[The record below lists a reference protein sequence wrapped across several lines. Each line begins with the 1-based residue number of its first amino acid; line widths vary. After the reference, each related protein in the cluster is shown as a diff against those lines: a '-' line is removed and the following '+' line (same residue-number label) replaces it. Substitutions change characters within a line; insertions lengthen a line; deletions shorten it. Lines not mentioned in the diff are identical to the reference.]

1 MADLKISQLTGATT
15 PLAGT
20 EVVPLVQSST
30 TKKVAVSDLT
40 AGRAVSALSLTATD
54 LTASSAVATDAN
66 KKLVSVTNT
75 GTGDNVL
82 ATSPTLVTPNIGAAT
97 ATTVNGIYQKVA
109 TATVAGSSTKTLT
122 VSGYGGGSAMQFQ
135 IVADVGGSGAGSLN
149 VQIQGLLSNS
159 NYYSLVESGKFS
171 YLNITMGSA
180 AIGNAQFTVSIANA
194 NAGAANVR
202 VLGIGNSDFSIAVA

>member
-75 GTGDNVL
+75 GTGNNVL

-97 ATTVNGIYQKVA
+97 ATTINSVYQKVA
-109 TATVAGSSTKTLT
+109 SATLGTGSKTLT
-122 VSGYGGGSAMQFQ
+122 ITIAGHMARFQ
-135 IVADVGGSGAGSLN
+135 IVADVGGNGAGSLMLSA
-149 VQIQGLLSNS
+149 QGLLSNA
-159 NYYSLVESGKFS
+159 NYYSLVEQGKFS
-171 YLNITMGSA
+171 YLNIVMGSGVA
-180 AIGNAQFTVSIANA
+180 GNGAITVSITNNDAS
-194 NAGAANVR
+194 AGTVT
-202 VLGIGNSDFSIAVA
+202 VLGVGNGDFSIAVA

>member
-122 VSGYGGGSAMQFQ
+122 VSGYAGGSAMQFQ
-135 IVADVGGSGAGSLN
+135 IVADVGGNGAGSLN

-180 AIGNAQFTVSIANA
+180 AIGNGQFTVSIANA
-194 NAGAANVR
+194 YAGAANVR